1 MSHTTLSDTDFNQTH
16 RCPRG
21 VDVSG
26 PCNSISTI
34 QYRETGD
41 PVVDRILT
49 LDEYR
54 VDEGWLRQVDLYVL
68 VSVHGGG
75 HPASS
80 QTPQVG
86 CGSDTDNALTIKWPL
101 LKNFLI
107 ILFFLQDVQCLQHA
121 CTGFHSKLYGSLQ
134 TLNLKVENS
143 LVFETNF
150 LFLTLWTEMDHLQ

>member
-1 MSHTTLSDTDFNQTH
+1 MSHTTLNDTYFNLTH

-21 VDVSG
+21 VGVSG

-54 VDEGWLRQVDLYVL
+54 VDEGRLRQVDLYVL

-107 ILFFLQDVQCLQHA
+107 IFFF
-121 CTGFHSKLYGSLQ
+121 TWR
-134 TLNLKVENS
+134 
-143 LVFETNF
+143 LVFATCMYRFSFKIVWITTNF
-150 LFLTLWTEMDHLQ
+150 KSKSRKFTGI